1 MQTNDFDLPA
11 KAAAQ
16 PRAASFET
24 PFDAPV
30 GSARTLPRGGSR

>member
-11 KAAAQ
+11 KAAAVS
-16 PRAASFET
+16 RAAACET
-24 PFDAPV
+24 AFDAPV